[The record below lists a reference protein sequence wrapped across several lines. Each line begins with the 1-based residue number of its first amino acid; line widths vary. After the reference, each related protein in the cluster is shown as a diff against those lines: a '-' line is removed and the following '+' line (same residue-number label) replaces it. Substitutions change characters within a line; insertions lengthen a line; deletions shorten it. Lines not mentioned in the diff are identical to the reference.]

1 MTNCTDCRYQENMC
15 KWPCD
20 DCVKGDKWEKRPLT
34 NADKIRAMTDE
45 ELAEYLIVDVECG
58 VARRVGRSISNEE
71 INHVLQA
78 TLNWLKQEV
87 TAEE

>member
-20 DCVKGDKWEKRPLT
+20 DCVKGDKWEERPLT

-45 ELAEYLIVDVECG
+45 ELAKWFCDKVSCGCECL
-58 VARRVGRSISNEE
+58 ALCRNCGRDDKSCS
-71 INHVLQA
+71 QA
-78 TLNWLKQEV
+78 WLNWLKQEA
-87 TAEE
+87 TE

>member
-20 DCVKGDKWEKRPLT
+20 DCVKGDKWEERPLT

-45 ELAEYLIVDVECG
+45 ELAKWFCDKVSCGCECL
-58 VARRVGRSISNEE
+58 ALCKDCGRDDKSCS
-71 INHVLQA
+71 QA
-78 TLNWLKQEV
+78 WLNWLKQ
-87 TAEE
+87 

>member
-20 DCVKGDKWEKRPLT
+20 DCVKGDKWEERPLT

-45 ELAEYLIVDVECG
+45 ELAKWFCDKVSCGCECL
-58 VARRVGRSISNEE
+58 ALCRNCGRDDKSCS
-71 INHVLQA
+71 QA
-78 TLNWLKQEV
+78 WLNWLKQEV
-87 TAEE
+87 QE